1 MTASGIMLTDSRALF
16 APYLI
21 ALLFAAF
28 TLYKSREMSFEKRS
42 ISYRIV
48 CIVSVIFAALLTLA
62 NYSLWMDPKLPDIR
76 SSLFV
81 RIVKL
86 LYVCVIFSGF
96 FVSCLNILRYVCFNK
111 DAFAIK
117 KSEER
122 QGSFRFFII
131 PFAIISV
138 IYLTIFV
145 CCYYP
150 GLMSLDSIDQVKQ
163 LFTHKYSNHQPF
175 YHTQLLGIFI
185 RPGLSIFGNMN
196 AAVATYSVFQIL
208 FMAMTFSFVTY
219 NMALLKMPLWSIVTS
234 TVGYAVMPFHIM
246 FSFTVWKDVYFGAFT
261 TLLIV
266 FFIRIMKDLG
276 KRPLNLALFS
286 ISGLVM
292 CLIRSNGLF
301 AYIFV
306 FIAILLLARKEKD
319 IVIAMITV
327 ILAAFIFKHPVLNS
341 LNVTQPDTVESLS
354 IPLQQ
359 ISRTIADDGVMSD
372 EDKAILSNIIDVS
385 SIKDTYDPD
394 ISDPVKNAI
403 RDFGNQKYLS
413 DNMGRFAGV
422 YFRGL
427 IRNPMKYVE
436 AWIDS
441 TCGYW
446 NSGYNY
452 WIWYWDVEDNP
463 YDITRNVFSEGML
476 HAMDEYLWLFYNNRI
491 LQVFCAI
498 GLFVWIVIIAF
509 ARCTAVSNRTGMI
522 AIVPILAILLS
533 LVISSPVYAEFRY
546 MYALFCALPILLSVT
561 CHEKEDAS

>member
-1 MTASGIMLTDSRALF
+1 MLTDSRALF

-117 KSEER
+117 KPEDR

-196 AAVATYSVFQIL
+196 AAVATYTVFQIL

-286 ISGLVM
+286 VSGLVM

-319 IVIAMITV
+319 IMIAMITV

-413 DNMGRFAGV
+413 DNMGRSLFPGT
-422 YFRGL
+422 YPQPDEICRG
-427 IRNPMKYVE
+427 
-436 AWIDS
+436 
-441 TCGYW
+441 
-446 NSGYNY
+446 
-452 WIWYWDVEDNP
+452 
-463 YDITRNVFSEGML
+463 
-476 HAMDEYLWLFYNNRI
+476 MDRQHMRI
-491 LQVFCAI
+491 LDQRI
-498 GLFVWIVIIAF
+498 Q
-509 ARCTAVSNRTGMI
+509 
-522 AIVPILAILLS
+522 LLD
-533 LVISSPVYAEFRY
+533 LVLGRRG
-546 MYALFCALPILLSVT
+546 
-561 CHEKEDAS
+561 